1 MFYYS
6 SVGLLA
12 LMLHFI
18 INREDIMQRIGREER
33 KEPGKLVVFRYKL
46 FLNIASFFF
55 LIDMI
60 WGILYG
66 FHHIPVLFPFIYS
79 ATIFYF
85 LFMFLSMLTWV
96 CFVVAYL
103 NKRRPRSRAL
113 LYAVWSMFILGIV
126 YLMINRFHPMIF
138 SFNEAHEFVPEKGR
152 YIAYIL
158 QIAVYAVTTVYMLW
172 VALKSKGIEKY
183 RYFAVGLTCLVLG
196 VFQILQIFNAMYPFY
211 SMGLIIAT
219 AVVHSFVEAGEKKE
233 KEIYDNIASS
243 LAEDY
248 EAMYYINI
256 ETGEYRE
263 FSSSQRYKSMN
274 VPFAGKDFYKETQE
288 NAAKFAH
295 PDDRDFAVS
304 LYTRE
309 SIKNMLEGRHS
320 FSYKYRII
328 VDGQPRFFLFTILRA
343 GDDNHFVLYEKDID
357 DELTQE
363 TLRLKDQKK
372 HITFSRIAESLASN
386 YDVIYYVNIED
397 SSYVSYESDNV
408 YGNLDVRS
416 SGDDFFAET
425 ASNIPKIVHKN
436 DRERVLEFMDRDYII
451 SSMSNRKRHI
461 IEYRLIVN
469 GKTQHFR
476 MIVRKSYDG
485 THFIICVE
493 NIDAEV
499 RKEKQQLKAIN
510 TEKELARRDELTG
523 IKNKTAYTEF
533 EQTIQADLDSEN
545 DNTPFAIVVCDA
557 NNLKQINDTQGH
569 VAGDEYIKA
578 SAKLLCD
585 IFDHSPVFRIGGDE
599 FAVFLTG
606 NDYQNRQELF
616 DKLHAQV
623 LDNHRSG
630 NGPILAAGMSEYVP
644 ETDSIVAEIF
654 DRADKRMYENKR
666 KLKAAG

>member
-46 FLNIASFFF
+46 FLNIASCFF

-60 WGILYG
+60 GGILYG

-183 RYFAVGLTCLVLG
+183 RYFAVGLTCFVLG
-196 VFQILQIFNAMYPFY
+196 AFQILQIFNAMYPFY

-233 KEIYDNIASS
+233 KEIYDNIANS

-263 FSSSQRYKSMN
+263 FSASQRYKSMN
-274 VPFAGKDFYKETQE
+274 VPFAGKDFYKETQSE
-288 NAAKFAH
+288 QVNSETQTSEDKEAAKLAKALALFNIMVNTAEAIAKMTSRESGKGIIGIATTAAGIASIMANMASAISILTQAKFAKG
-295 PDDRDFAVS
+295 AVNIGGAGS
-304 LYTRE
+304 ETSDSIPARISRGESVMNAKATKMFEPILIAMNNIGNGVALPRNNYVQTQQTADMTEAFTMAAEKIRPVVDVREVTRVQ
-309 SIKNMLEGRHS
+309 NR
-320 FSYKYRII
+320 
-328 VDGQPRFFLFTILRA
+328 V
-343 GDDNHFVLYEKDID
+343 
-357 DELTQE
+357 E
-363 TLRLKDQKK
+363 TL
-372 HITFSRIAESLASN
+372 
-386 YDVIYYVNIED
+386 
-397 SSYVSYESDNV
+397 
-408 YGNLDVRS
+408 
-416 SGDDFFAET
+416 ET
-425 ASNIPKIVHKN
+425 
-436 DRERVLEFMDRDYII
+436 
-451 SSMSNRKRHI
+451 
-461 IEYRLIVN
+461 
-469 GKTQHFR
+469 
-476 MIVRKSYDG
+476 
-485 THFIICVE
+485 
-493 NIDAEV
+493 
-499 RKEKQQLKAIN
+499 
-510 TEKELARRDELTG
+510 
-523 IKNKTAYTEF
+523 
-533 EQTIQADLDSEN
+533 LDS
-545 DNTPFAIVVCDA
+545 
-557 NNLKQINDTQGH
+557 L
-569 VAGDEYIKA
+569 
-578 SAKLLCD
+578 
-585 IFDHSPVFRIGGDE
+585 
-599 FAVFLTG
+599 
-606 NDYQNRQELF
+606 
-616 DKLHAQV
+616 
-623 LDNHRSG
+623 
-630 NGPILAAGMSEYVP
+630 
-644 ETDSIVAEIF
+644 
-654 DRADKRMYENKR
+654 
-666 KLKAAG
+666 